1 MSKLSQA
8 YRKLIRKLQP
18 VDYFAAYECT
28 VKAVDAEG
36 KLDLDPFDTRLKPGP
51 QHVEVKAPAGYEKIT
66 PKTGSV
72 CMVSFK
78 NGNPDAP
85 FVEFFSLDAQFSEVA
100 IRADKITLNGG
111 TAAVARKGDSVGV
124 LTGKV
129 TDPMT
134 GVVMFTLAPPGG
146 IPVSSPSV
154 DLKIGQGNETI
165 KG

>member
-51 QHVEVKAPAGYEKIT
+51 QHVEVKAPAAYEKIT

-72 CMVSFK
+72 CMMSFK

-100 IRADKITLNGG
+100 IRSDKITLNGG
-111 TAAVARKGDSVGV
+111 TAAVARKGDSVG
-124 LTGKV
+124 
-129 TDPMT
+129 
-134 GVVMFTLAPPGG
+134 TLSGQAGNVPVIFVYAPPDGP
-146 IPVSSPSV
+146 PVTTQTV
-154 DLKIGQGNETI
+154 QLHVAAGNDTI
-165 KG
+165 KA